1 MQSGQLP
8 KDCTREHWF
17 KAGYCDLPN
26 LVLRTRCHIWSWLLN
41 PFFSRY
47 KVHNRFSPNCSCN
60 CKLQINC
67 KSSSL
72 SSGSSHKCLSF
83 EITTVSYFPIH
94 INAPFFLGTHS
105 NPDVY
110 YKYVC
115 VCWWREWFIQCLT
128 GSSIPCLSPNY
139 TLLINELLLSLEL
152 EIARFWSSLSFIDLL
167 DKLIP
172 SQTVIKMGDP
182 HYLSMTHSLKLVDH
196 HPVGENVHQMSSK
209 K

>member
-1 MQSGQLP
+1 MCVCACICVHVFLCMHAKWQLP

-26 LVLRTRCHIWSWLLN
+26 LVMRTRRHIWSWLLN

-72 SSGSSHKCLSF
+72 SSGSSDKCLSF

-110 YKYVC
+110 YKICVC
-115 VCWWREWFIQCLT
+115 VLMTWMVYPVSDWLKH
-128 GSSIPCLSPNY
+128 
-139 TLLINELLLSLEL
+139 
-152 EIARFWSSLSFIDLL
+152 SLS
-167 DKLIP
+167 
-172 SQTVIKMGDP
+172 
-182 HYLSMTHSLKLVDH
+182 
-196 HPVGENVHQMSSK
+196 
-209 K
+209 